1 MMLCDACAQQH
12 SCLPARLAQQDAGIS
27 SLLKKLKK
35 CSLQKG
41 TPK

>member
-1 MMLCDACAQQH
+1 MLCDACAQQT
-12 SCLPARLAQQDAGIS
+12 SCLPARLAQQDQVIS
-27 SLLKKLKK
+27 GLLKKLKQ